1 MLEEGK
7 FVADRYEIL
16 AKAGA
21 GGMSDVYKAKDH
33 VLGRFVAIK
42 VLKPE
47 FAEDVNFV
55 TKFRTEAQSAAGLE
69 HPNIVNIYDVG
80 SEEGFHYIVMEYVE
94 GITLKTY
101 IEKKH
106 QLSYKEAIS
115 IAIQVGRGIEAA
127 HNKNI
132 VHRDIKPQNIMIST
146 EGKVKVT
153 DFGIARA
160 ATSNTIHSDV
170 MGSVHYSSPEQ
181 ARNGFVDG
189 KSDIYSLGI
198 VMYEMVTGRVPFDG
212 DTTVAIAIQHLQ
224 EEMES
229 PRTYVLDLPISL
241 EKIIL
246 KCTQKS
252 ADRRYP
258 TIGSLLEDLRHAL
271 VNPQEDFVVMPPAF
285 IQDKTR
291 MISADEVNQIR
302 EETAGVRVGQREMM
316 PETPRRSGRED
327 LPEASRRAVREE
339 DDEDDEEEGGFL
351 NPKMEKAMTI
361 MGIVAAVIILLIV
374 IYLVGSM
381 FGSFKFGKGSKTE
394 DEVTFP
400 DLETSV
406 SDTEP
411 DREKEETDT
420 SQKEEKVRMISLL
433 GKELDEARKELKDMG
448 LDLRRLG
455 TAASDDYAEGKIVE
469 QDIAEGESVEKG
481 TVIQVTVSSGPADF
495 ALIKVTGNPAATA
508 RDMLTARGLQV
519 NPESRYEYNELP
531 EGTVIRQSPEA
542 GARVKKGDTVTLTI
556 SKGIEQVQV
565 PDLRKKTENEAG
577 QMLLDNNLDKGNS
590 SSEYDDT
597 IPEGCIIRQSPEP
610 GSSVNA
616 HSKVDYVVS
625 LGKKEVFYR
634 MNDLQIEEPENSELV
649 ISANI
654 TLLDA
659 NGTQIDRW
667 DGIPISSFP
676 YTVHTNETITTSTGT
691 ISIEWILD
699 DGDAHTQ
706 DQSVNFEQQ

>member
-1 MLEEGK
+1 MLEQGK

-16 AKAGA
+16 AVVGA

-42 VLKPE
+42 VLKQE

-101 IEKKH
+101 IEKKR

-229 PRTYVLDLPISL
+229 PRSFVPDLPISL

-252 ADRRYP
+252 ADRRYVS
-258 TIGSLLEDLRHAL
+258 IGELLEDLRHAL
-271 VNPQEDFVVMPPAF
+271 VSPDEDFVVFSPAF

-302 EETAGVRVGQREMM
+302 EETAGIH
-316 PETPRRSGRED
+316 
-327 LPEASRRAVREE
+327 VREQEMAPKQRRPLRDE
-339 DDEDDEEEGGFL
+339 DDEDEEEGGVL
-351 NPKMEKAMTI
+351 NPKMEKAITI

-374 IYLVGSM
+374 IYLAVSM
-381 FGSFKFGKGSKTE
+381 FGSVKFPFGGKDNQTQE
-394 DEVTFP
+394 DVTFP
-400 DLETSV
+400 DIEA
-406 SDTEP
+406 SDTDMQSDTDDKKKP
-411 DREKEETDT
+411 EKE
-420 SQKEEKVRMISLL
+420 KKVKMISLL
-433 GKELDEARKELKDMG
+433 GKELDEARSELKEIG
-448 LDLRRLG
+448 LELRRLG
-455 TAASDDYAEGKIVE
+455 TKASDEYEEGLIAE
-469 QDIAEGESVEKG
+469 QDIEEGKSVAEG

-495 ALIKVTGNPAATA
+495 EMIKVTGNPAGTA
-508 RDMLTARGLQV
+508 RDMLSAHGLEV
-519 NPESRYEYNELP
+519 NPESKYEFNELP

-542 GARVKKGDTVTLTI
+542 GARVKKGDVVTLTI

-565 PDLRKKTENEAG
+565 PDLRKCTEAEAA
-577 QMLLDNNLDKGNS
+577 QRLLDNNLERGNNIDS
-590 SSEYDDT
+590 AYDDT
-597 IPEGCIIRQSPEP
+597 IPEGCIISQTPQA

-625 LGKKEVFYR
+625 LGKEEILYR
-634 MNDLQIEEPENSELV
+634 MKDFSVNEPANSESV

-654 TLLDA
+654 SLLDA
-659 NGTQIDRW
+659 NGTVVDEW
-667 DGIPISSFP
+667 SGIPISSFP
-676 YTVHTNETITTSTGT
+676 YVISTKETITTSTGT
-691 ISIEWILD
+691 IQIEWVLD
-699 DGDAHTQ
+699 DGDTQ
-706 DQSVNFEQQ
+706 TQEQPVTFDQK

>member
-1 MLEEGK
+1 MLEQGK

-16 AKAGA
+16 AVVGA

-42 VLKPE
+42 VLKQE

-101 IEKKH
+101 IEKKR

-229 PRTYVLDLPISL
+229 PRSFVPDLPISL

-252 ADRRYP
+252 ADRRYVS
-258 TIGSLLEDLRHAL
+258 IGELLEDLRHAL
-271 VNPQEDFVVMPPAF
+271 VSPDEDFVVFSPAF

-302 EETAGVRVGQREMM
+302 EETAGIH
-316 PETPRRSGRED
+316 
-327 LPEASRRAVREE
+327 VREQEMAPKQRRPLRDE
-339 DDEDDEEEGGFL
+339 DDEDEEEGGVL
-351 NPKMEKAMTI
+351 NPKMEKAITI

-374 IYLVGSM
+374 IYLAVSM
-381 FGSFKFGKGSKTE
+381 FGSVKFPFGGKDNQTQE
-394 DEVTFP
+394 DVTFP
-400 DLETSV
+400 DIEA
-406 SDTEP
+406 SDTDMQSDTDDKKKP
-411 DREKEETDT
+411 EKE
-420 SQKEEKVRMISLL
+420 KKVKMISLL
-433 GKELDEARKELKDMG
+433 GKELDEARSELKEIG
-448 LDLRRLG
+448 LELRRLG
-455 TAASDDYAEGKIVE
+455 TKASDEYEEGLIAE
-469 QDIAEGESVEKG
+469 QDIEEGKSVAEG

-495 ALIKVTGNPAATA
+495 EMIKVTGNPAGTA
-508 RDMLTARGLQV
+508 RDMLSAHGLEV
-519 NPESRYEYNELP
+519 NPESKYEFNELP

-542 GARVKKGDTVTLTI
+542 GARVKKGDVVTLTI

-565 PDLRKKTENEAG
+565 PDLRKCTEAEAA
-577 QMLLDNNLDKGNS
+577 QRLLDNNLERGNNIDS
-590 SSEYDDT
+590 AYDDT
-597 IPEGCIIRQSPEP
+597 IPEGCIISQTPQA

-625 LGKKEVFYR
+625 LGKEEILYR
-634 MNDLQIEEPENSELV
+634 MKDFSVNEPANSESV

-654 TLLDA
+654 SLLDA
-659 NGTQIDRW
+659 NGTVVDEW
-667 DGIPISSFP
+667 SGIPISSFP
-676 YTVHTNETITTSTGT
+676 YVITTKETITTSTGT
-691 ISIEWILD
+691 IQIEWVLD
-699 DGDAHTQ
+699 DGDTQ
-706 DQSVNFEQQ
+706 TQEQPVTFDQK

>member
-16 AKAGA
+16 AKVGA

-42 VLKPE
+42 VLKQE

-101 IEKKH
+101 IEKKR
-106 QLSYKEAIS
+106 QLSYKETIS

-229 PRTYVLDLPISL
+229 PRNYVPDLPVSL

-252 ADRRYP
+252 ADRRYS
-258 TIGSLLEDLRHAL
+258 TMGALLEDLRHAL
-271 VNPQEDFVVMPPAF
+271 VSPDEDFVVLAPAF

-291 MISADEVNQIR
+291 MISADEIDQIR
-302 EETAGVRVGQREMM
+302 EETAGIRVSQREMM
-316 PETPRRSGRED
+316 QEPVSED
-327 LPEASRRAVREE
+327 EEE
-339 DDEDDEEEGGFL
+339 DDDEEEGGFL

-381 FGSFKFGKGSKTE
+381 FGSFKFGKGGQTQ

-400 DLETSV
+400 DIEPTETDV
-406 SDTEP
+406 NTESD
-411 DREKEETDT
+411 TDT
-420 SQKEEKVRMISLL
+420 SAEEMVEMINLI
-433 GKELDEARKELKDMG
+433 GKELDAARRELKDKG
-448 LDLRRLG
+448 LELRRLG
-455 TAASDDYAEGKIVE
+455 TAASDEYEEGLIVE
-469 QDIAEGESVEKG
+469 QDVKKGESVAKG

-495 ALIKVTGNPAATA
+495 ELIKVTGNPAATA
-508 RDMLTARGLQV
+508 RDMLTAHGLKV
-519 NPESRYEYNELP
+519 NPESKYEYNELP

-542 GARVKKGDTVTLTI
+542 GAMVKKGDTVTLTI

-565 PDLRKKTENEAG
+565 PDLRKCTEAEAA
-577 QMLLDNNLDKGNS
+577 QRLLDNSLEKGNTE
-590 SSEYDDT
+590 SEYDDT
-597 IPEGCIIRQSPEP
+597 VPEGSIISQSPQP
-610 GSSVNA
+610 GTSVNA

-625 LGKKEVFYR
+625 LGKKEVVYR
-634 MNDLQIEEPENSELV
+634 MKDLRIDEPENSEFV

-654 TLLDA
+654 ALLDA

-676 YTVHTNETITTSTGT
+676 YVISTDASITTSTGT
-691 ISIEWILD
+691 VSIEWVLD
-699 DGDAHTQ
+699 DGDAQTQ
-706 DQSVNFEQQ
+706 EQSVNFEQR

>member
-1 MLEEGK
+1 MLAEGK

-16 AKAGA
+16 AKVGA

-42 VLKPE
+42 VLKQE

-101 IEKKH
+101 IEKKR
-106 QLSYKEAIS
+106 QLSYKETIS

-198 VMYEMVTGRVPFDG
+198 VMYEMVTGHVPFDG
-212 DTTVAIAIQHLQ
+212 DTTVAIAIRHLQ

-229 PRTYVLDLPISL
+229 PRNFVPNLPVSL
-241 EKIIL
+241 EKIII

-252 ADRRYP
+252 ADRRYF
-258 TIGSLLEDLRHAL
+258 TMSELLEDLRHAL
-271 VNPQEDFVVMPPAF
+271 VNPDEDFVVLTPSF

-291 MISADEVNQIR
+291 MISAEEVNQIR
-302 EETAGVRVGQREMM
+302 EETSGIPVVKRELRQEPVQRY
-316 PETPRRSGRED
+316 
-327 LPEASRRAVREE
+327 VQEE
-339 DDEDDEEEGGFL
+339 DEEDEEEDEGGFL
-351 NPKMEKAMTI
+351 NPKMEKAMTV

-381 FGSFKFGKGSKTE
+381 LGSFKFGKGKTE
-394 DEVTFP
+394 KDDVDFP
-400 DLETSV
+400 DIETSV
-406 SDTEP
+406 TDTDTEA
-411 DREKEETDT
+411 DTEADEE
-420 SQKEEKVRMISLL
+420 ELVEMISVL
-433 GKELDEARKELKDMG
+433 GKELDEARRQLTDMG
-448 LDLRRLG
+448 LELRRLG
-455 TAASDDYAEGKIVE
+455 AVASDEYEEGQIAE
-469 QDIAEGESVEKG
+469 QDIKEGESVVKG
-481 TVIQVTVSSGPADF
+481 TAIQVRVSSGPADF
-495 ALIKVTGNPAATA
+495 EMIKVTGNPAATA
-508 RDMLTARGLQV
+508 RDMITAHGLEV
-519 NPESRYEYNELP
+519 NPESKYEFNELP

-542 GARVKKGDTVTLTI
+542 GAMVKKGDVVTLTI

-565 PDLRKKTENEAG
+565 PDLRKRTESEAG
-577 QMLLDNNLDKGNS
+577 QLLLDSNLLQGDK
-590 SSEYDDT
+590 SSEYDDN
-597 IPEGCIIRQSPEP
+597 IPEGCIISQSPEA
-610 GSSVNA
+610 GASVNA
-616 HSKVDYVVS
+616 NSKVSYVVS
-625 LGKKEVFYR
+625 LGKKEIVYR
-634 MNDLQIEEPENSELV
+634 MKDQKIEEPENSEFV

-654 TLLDA
+654 VLLDA
-659 NGTQIDRW
+659 NGVEIDRW

-676 YTVHTNETITTSTGT
+676 YVISTRETITTSTGT
-691 ISIEWILD
+691 ISIEWVLD
-699 DGDAHTQ
+699 DGETHTQ
-706 DQSVNFEQQ
+706 QTSVNFEQR

>member
-1 MLEEGK
+1 MLAEGK

-16 AKAGA
+16 AKVGA

-42 VLKPE
+42 VLKQE

-101 IEKKH
+101 IEKKR
-106 QLSYKEAIS
+106 QLSYKETIS

-198 VMYEMVTGRVPFDG
+198 VMYEMVTGHVPFDG

-229 PRTYVLDLPISL
+229 PRNFVPNLPVSL
-241 EKIIL
+241 EKIII

-252 ADRRYP
+252 ADRRCF
-258 TIGSLLEDLRHAL
+258 TMSELLEDLRHAL
-271 VNPQEDFVVMPPAF
+271 VNPDEDFVVLTPSF

-291 MISADEVNQIR
+291 MISAEEVNQIR
-302 EETAGVRVGQREMM
+302 EETSGIPVVKRELRQEPVQRY
-316 PETPRRSGRED
+316 
-327 LPEASRRAVREE
+327 VQEE
-339 DDEDDEEEGGFL
+339 DEEDEEEDEGGFL
-351 NPKMEKAMTI
+351 NPKMEKAMTV

-381 FGSFKFGKGSKTE
+381 LGSFKFGKGKTE
-394 DEVTFP
+394 KDDVDFP
-400 DLETSV
+400 DIETSV
-406 SDTEP
+406 TDTDTEA
-411 DREKEETDT
+411 DTEADEE
-420 SQKEEKVRMISLL
+420 ELVEMISVL
-433 GKELDEARKELKDMG
+433 GKELDEARRQLTDMG
-448 LDLRRLG
+448 LELRRLG
-455 TAASDDYAEGKIVE
+455 AVASDEYEEGQIAE
-469 QDIAEGESVEKG
+469 QDIKEGESVVKG
-481 TVIQVTVSSGPADF
+481 TAIQVRVSSGPADF
-495 ALIKVTGNPAATA
+495 EMIKVTGNPAATA
-508 RDMLTARGLQV
+508 RDMITAHGLEV
-519 NPESRYEYNELP
+519 NPESKYEFNELP

-542 GARVKKGDTVTLTI
+542 GAMVKKGDVVTLTI

-565 PDLRKKTENEAG
+565 PDLRKRTESEAG
-577 QMLLDNNLDKGNS
+577 QLLLDSNLLQGDK
-590 SSEYDDT
+590 SSEYDDN
-597 IPEGCIIRQSPEP
+597 IPEGCIISQSPEA
-610 GSSVNA
+610 GASVNA
-616 HSKVDYVVS
+616 NSKVSYVVS
-625 LGKKEVFYR
+625 LGKKEIVYR
-634 MNDLQIEEPENSELV
+634 MKDQKIEEPENSEFV

-654 TLLDA
+654 VLLDA
-659 NGTQIDRW
+659 NGVEIDRW

-676 YTVHTNETITTSTGT
+676 YVISTRETITTSTGT
-691 ISIEWILD
+691 ISIEWVLD
-699 DGDAHTQ
+699 DGETHTQ
-706 DQSVNFEQQ
+706 QTSVNFEQR

>member
-1 MLEEGK
+1 MLAEGK

-16 AKAGA
+16 AKTGA

-42 VLKPE
+42 VLKQE

-101 IEKKH
+101 IEKKR

-229 PRTYVLDLPISL
+229 PRNFVPDLPVSL

-252 ADRRYP
+252 ADRRYAS
-258 TIGSLLEDLRHAL
+258 ISELLEDLRHAL
-271 VNPQEDFVVMPPAF
+271 VSPDEDFVVLAPAF
-285 IQDKTR
+285 VQDKTR
-291 MISADEVNQIR
+291 MISAEEVSQIR
-302 EETAGVRVGQREMM
+302 EETAGIPVSPQEFKRELKKE
-316 PETPRRSGRED
+316 PLQQPVQE
-327 LPEASRRAVREE
+327 EE
-339 DDEDDEEEGGFL
+339 DEEEEEEEGGFL
-351 NPKMEKAMTI
+351 NPKMEKAMTV

-374 IYLVGSM
+374 LYLAASM
-381 FGSFKFGKGSKTE
+381 FGSFKFGGGKQPD

-400 DLETSV
+400 DIETSV
-406 SDTEP
+406 SDTDTGE
-411 DREKEETDT
+411 DTDT
-420 SQKEEKVRMISLL
+420 ATEEPVKMISLT
-433 GKELDEARKELKDMG
+433 GKELDEARKELRELG
-448 LDLRRLG
+448 LELRRLG
-455 TAASDDYAEGKIVE
+455 TKASDEYEEGLIVE
-469 QDIAEGESVEKG
+469 QDVEEGGQVEKG

-495 ALIKVTGNPAATA
+495 ELIKVTGNPAATA
-508 RDMLTARGLQV
+508 RDMLTARGLEV
-519 NPESRYEYNELP
+519 NPESRYEFNELP

-542 GARVKKGDTVTLTI
+542 GARVKKGDMVTLTI

-565 PDLRKKTENEAG
+565 PDLRKRTETEAG
-577 QMLLDNNLDKGNS
+577 QLLLDNNLEKGNPQS
-590 SSEYDDT
+590 AYDDT
-597 IPEGCIIRQSPEP
+597 IPEGCIISQSPEA
-610 GSSVNA
+610 GASVNA

-625 LGKKEVFYR
+625 LGKKEIVYYMKDR
-634 MNDLQIEEPENSELV
+634 KIEEPENSEFV

-654 TLLDA
+654 ALLDA
-659 NGTQIDRW
+659 NGAEIDRW

-676 YTVHTNETITTSTGT
+676 YKISTDQTITTSTGT
-691 ISIEWILD
+691 IAIEWVLD
-699 DGDAHTQ
+699 DGETQTQ
-706 DQSVNFEQQ
+706 DVSINFDQK

>member
-1 MLEEGK
+1 MLEQGK

-16 AKAGA
+16 AVVGA

-42 VLKPE
+42 VLKQE

-101 IEKKH
+101 IEKKR

-229 PRTYVLDLPISL
+229 PRSFVPDLPISL
-241 EKIIL
+241 EKIRL

-252 ADRRYP
+252 ADRRYVS
-258 TIGSLLEDLRHAL
+258 IGELLEDLRHAL
-271 VNPQEDFVVMPPAF
+271 VSPDEDFVVFSPAF

-302 EETAGVRVGQREMM
+302 EETAGIH
-316 PETPRRSGRED
+316 
-327 LPEASRRAVREE
+327 VREQEMAPKQRRPLRDE
-339 DDEDDEEEGGFL
+339 DDEDEEEGGVL
-351 NPKMEKAMTI
+351 NPKMEKAITI

-374 IYLVGSM
+374 IYLAVSM
-381 FGSFKFGKGSKTE
+381 FGSVKFPFGGKDNQTQE
-394 DEVTFP
+394 DVTFP
-400 DLETSV
+400 DIEA
-406 SDTEP
+406 SDTDMQSDTDDKKKP
-411 DREKEETDT
+411 EKE
-420 SQKEEKVRMISLL
+420 KKVKMISLL
-433 GKELDEARKELKDMG
+433 GKELDEARSELKEIG
-448 LDLRRLG
+448 LELRRLG
-455 TAASDDYAEGKIVE
+455 TKASDEYEEGLIAE
-469 QDIAEGESVEKG
+469 QDIEEGKSVAEG

-495 ALIKVTGNPAATA
+495 EMIKVTGNPAGTA
-508 RDMLTARGLQV
+508 RDMLSAHGLEV
-519 NPESRYEYNELP
+519 NPESKYEFNELP

-542 GARVKKGDTVTLTI
+542 GARVKKGDVVTLTI

-565 PDLRKKTENEAG
+565 PDLRKCTEAEAA
-577 QMLLDNNLDKGNS
+577 QRLLDNNLERGNNIDS
-590 SSEYDDT
+590 AYDDT
-597 IPEGCIIRQSPEP
+597 IPEGCIISQTPQA

-625 LGKKEVFYR
+625 LGKEEILYR
-634 MNDLQIEEPENSELV
+634 MKDFSVNEPANSESV

-654 TLLDA
+654 SLLDA
-659 NGTQIDRW
+659 NGTVVDEW
-667 DGIPISSFP
+667 SGIPISSFP
-676 YTVHTNETITTSTGT
+676 YVISTKETITTSTGT
-691 ISIEWILD
+691 IQIEWVLD
-699 DGDAHTQ
+699 DGDTQ
-706 DQSVNFEQQ
+706 TQEQPVTFDQK

>member
-1 MLEEGK
+1 MLEQGK

-16 AKAGA
+16 AVVGA

-42 VLKPE
+42 VLKQE

-101 IEKKH
+101 IEKKR

-229 PRTYVLDLPISL
+229 PRSFVPDLPISL

-252 ADRRYP
+252 ADRRYVS
-258 TIGSLLEDLRHAL
+258 IGELLEDLRHAL
-271 VNPQEDFVVMPPAF
+271 VSPDEDFVVFSPAF

-302 EETAGVRVGQREMM
+302 EETAGIH
-316 PETPRRSGRED
+316 
-327 LPEASRRAVREE
+327 VREQEMAPKQRRPLRDE
-339 DDEDDEEEGGFL
+339 DDEDEEEGGVL
-351 NPKMEKAMTI
+351 NPKMEKAITI

-374 IYLVGSM
+374 IYLAVSM
-381 FGSFKFGKGSKTE
+381 FGSVKFPFGGKDNQTQE
-394 DEVTFP
+394 DVTFP
-400 DLETSV
+400 DIEA
-406 SDTEP
+406 SDTDMQSDTDDKKKP
-411 DREKEETDT
+411 EKE
-420 SQKEEKVRMISLL
+420 KKVKMISLL
-433 GKELDEARKELKDMG
+433 GKELDEARSELKEIG
-448 LDLRRLG
+448 LELRRLG
-455 TAASDDYAEGKIVE
+455 TKASDEYEEGLIAE
-469 QDIAEGESVEKG
+469 QDIEEGKSVAEG

-495 ALIKVTGNPAATA
+495 EMIKVTGNPAGTA
-508 RDMLTARGLQV
+508 RDMLSAHGLEV
-519 NPESRYEYNELP
+519 NPESKYEFNELP

-542 GARVKKGDTVTLTI
+542 GARVKKGDVVTLTI

-565 PDLRKKTENEAG
+565 PDLRKCTEAEAA
-577 QMLLDNNLDKGNS
+577 QRLLDNNLERGNNIDS
-590 SSEYDDT
+590 AYDDT
-597 IPEGCIIRQSPEP
+597 IPEGCIISQTPQA

-625 LGKKEVFYR
+625 LGKEEILYR
-634 MNDLQIEEPENSELV
+634 MKDFSVNEPANSESV

-654 TLLDA
+654 SLLDA
-659 NGTQIDRW
+659 NGTVVDEW
-667 DGIPISSFP
+667 SGIPISSFP
-676 YTVHTNETITTSTGT
+676 YVISTKETITTSTVT
-691 ISIEWILD
+691 IQIEWVLD
-699 DGDAHTQ
+699 DGDTQ
-706 DQSVNFEQQ
+706 TQEQPVTFDQK

>member
-101 IEKKH
+101 IEKKL

-229 PRTYVLDLPISL
+229 PRTYVPDLPVSL

-258 TIGSLLEDLRHAL
+258 TISSLLEDLRHAL
-271 VNPQEDFVVMPPAF
+271 VSPQEDFVVMPPAF

-302 EETAGVRVGQREMM
+302 EETAGVRAGQREIM
-316 PETPRRSGRED
+316 PQAPGRTARDDMPQAPRRAARDE
-327 LPEASRRAVREE
+327 EEEE
-339 DDEDDEEEGGFL
+339 DEDEGGFL

-381 FGSFKFGKGSKTE
+381 FGSFKFGKGGKTD

-406 SDTEP
+406 SDPEP
-411 DREKEETDT
+411 ETDKDDPDT
-420 SQKEEKVRMISLL
+420 SAEEEKVRMISLL

-455 TAASDDYAEGKIVE
+455 TAASDDYEEGKIVE

-495 ALIKVTGNPAATA
+495 ELIKVTGNPAATA

-519 NPESRYEYNELP
+519 NPESKYEFNELP

-565 PDLRKKTENEAG
+565 PDLRKRTETEAG
-577 QMLLDNNLDKGNS
+577 QLLLDNHLNKGNS
-590 SSEYDDT
+590 RSEYDDT
-597 IPEGCIIRQSPEP
+597 IPEGSIISQSPEP

-616 HSKVDYVVS
+616 GSKVDYVVS

-634 MNDLQIEEPENSELV
+634 MKTLTVEEPENSELV

-676 YTVHTNETITTSTGT
+676 YDVHTDETITTSTGT
-691 ISIEWILD
+691 LSIEWILD
-699 DGDAHTQ
+699 DGDVQTQ
-706 DQSVNFEQQ
+706 DQSVTFDQQ

>member
-16 AKAGA
+16 AKVGA

-42 VLKPE
+42 VLKQE

-80 SEEGFHYIVMEYVE
+80 SEEGFHFIVMEYVE

-101 IEKKH
+101 IEKKR

-229 PRTYVLDLPISL
+229 PRRYVPDLPISL
-241 EKIIL
+241 EKIIF

-252 ADRRYP
+252 ADRRYAS
-258 TIGSLLEDLRHAL
+258 ISELLEDLRHAL
-271 VNPQEDFVVMPPAF
+271 VNPDEDFVVLSPAF

-291 MISADEVNQIR
+291 MISEEEVNQIR
-302 EETAGVRVGQREMM
+302 EETAGVHVSQRELMR
-316 PETPRRSGRED
+316 EQPRRPAR
-327 LPEASRRAVREE
+327 VEE
-339 DDEDDEEEGGFL
+339 DDEEEEEGGFL

-374 IYLVGSM
+374 IYLAVSM
-381 FGSFKFGKGSKTE
+381 LGIFKFGKGKGSQ

-400 DLETSV
+400 DIETEV
-406 SDTEP
+406 SDADSEAE
-411 DREKEETDT
+411 DETDT
-420 SQKEEKVRMISLL
+420 SAEELVSMISLL
-433 GKELDEARKELKDMG
+433 GKELDEARRELKDMG

-455 TAASDDYAEGKIVE
+455 TIASDEYEEGLIVE
-469 QDIAEGESVEKG
+469 QDVEEGEDVEKG

-495 ALIKVTGNPAATA
+495 EMIKVTGNPAATA
-508 RDMLTARGLQV
+508 RDMLTARGLEV
-519 NPESRYEYNELP
+519 NPESKYEFNELP

-542 GARVKKGDTVTLTI
+542 GTKVKKGDIVTLTI

-565 PDLRKKTENEAG
+565 PDIRKLTESEAM
-577 QMLLDNNLDKGNS
+577 QRLLDNNLDKGS
-590 SSEYDDT
+590 ATTAYDDT
-597 IPEGCIIRQSPEP
+597 IPEGSIISQSPQP

-625 LGKKEVFYR
+625 LGKKEVLYR
-634 MNDLQIEEPENSELV
+634 MKDTIIQEPDNSELV

-654 TLLDA
+654 SLLDA
-659 NGTQIDRW
+659 NGTVIDTW
-667 DGIPISSFP
+667 VGIPISSFP
-676 YTVHTNETITTSTGT
+676 YVVQTRETIKTSTGT
-691 ISIEWILD
+691 LSIEWVLEE
-699 DGDAHTQ
+699 GDTKIQ
-706 DQSVNFEQQ
+706 EESVTFEQR

>member
-1 MLEEGK
+1 MLGEGR

-16 AKAGA
+16 VKAGA

-42 VLKPE
+42 VLKQE

-80 SEEGFHYIVMEYVE
+80 SEDGFHFIVMEYVE

-101 IEKKH
+101 IEKKR

-181 ARNGFVDG
+181 ARNGCVDG

-224 EEMES
+224 EEMVS
-229 PRTYVLDLPISL
+229 PRNFVPDLPVSL

-252 ADRRYP
+252 ADRRYF
-258 TIGSLLEDLRHAL
+258 TMGDLLEDLRHAL
-271 VNPQEDFVVMPPAF
+271 VNPDEDFVVLAPAF

-291 MISADEVNQIR
+291 MISAEEVNQIR
-302 EETAGVRVGQREMM
+302 EETAGIPVSQREIRNDTLRRQI
-316 PETPRRSGRED
+316 PE
-327 LPEASRRAVREE
+327 EE
-339 DDEDDEEEGGFL
+339 DDEEEEEGGFL
-351 NPKMEKAMTI
+351 NPKMEKAVTV
-361 MGIVAAVIILLIV
+361 MGIVAAVIIVLIV
-374 IYLVGSM
+374 VYLAVSM
-381 FGSFKFGKGSKTE
+381 FGSFKFGGKKDPQ

-400 DLETSV
+400 DIETSAAD
-406 SDTEP
+406 SDTQ
-411 DREKEETDT
+411 DDTETTAEDEVT
-420 SQKEEKVRMISLL
+420 MISLL

-448 LDLRRLG
+448 LELRRLG
-455 TAASDDYAEGKIVE
+455 TIASDEYEEGQIVE
-469 QDIAEGESVEKG
+469 QDKKEGESVTKG

-495 ALIKVTGNPAATA
+495 ELIRVTGNPAATA
-508 RDMLTARGLQV
+508 RDMLTARGLEV
-519 NPESRYEYNELP
+519 NPESKYEYNELP

-542 GARVKKGDTVTLTI
+542 GAMVKKGDMVTLTI

-565 PDLRKKTENEAG
+565 PDLKKRSENEAA
-577 QMLLDNNLDKGNS
+577 QLLLDSNLERGNPQS
-590 SSEYDDT
+590 AYDDN
-597 IPEGCIIRQSPEP
+597 IPEGHIISQSPEA
-610 GSSVNA
+610 GTSVNA

-625 LGKKEVFYR
+625 LGKKEIVYQMKDR
-634 MNDLQIEEPENSELV
+634 KIEEPENSEFV

-659 NGTQIDRW
+659 NGAEIDRW

-676 YTVHTNETITTSTGT
+676 YLLHTDETITTSTGT
-691 ISIEWILD
+691 ISIEWVLD
-699 DGDAHTQ
+699 DGETQ
-706 DQSVNFEQQ
+706 TQPVSVNFDQK